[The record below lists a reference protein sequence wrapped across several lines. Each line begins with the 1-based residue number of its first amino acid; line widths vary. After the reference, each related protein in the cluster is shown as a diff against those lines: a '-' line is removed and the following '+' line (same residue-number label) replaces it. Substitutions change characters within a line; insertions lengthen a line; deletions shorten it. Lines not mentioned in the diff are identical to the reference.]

1 MIGSHRTG
9 TKESKRLTTAG
20 LIAVTAATL
29 LMMAWAIFPTPAG
42 AAHVQPV
49 FFDDNPGCDDLGDPD
64 LASLTKFDPPNSGTK
79 DGVTITVNNPL
90 FDWTSLVGIDA
101 VIVKGGDN
109 ANVYFYDEETSDTG
123 LHAPIN
129 PNNDKPFGLSHIEFC
144 IDEDEA
150 PNLDITKTASKTQ
163 VNEGGTFSYTITVE
177 NIGDASATN
186 VVVTDDLDN
195 NLTGVSVSASQGT
208 CDPVGAGNTI
218 ECDLG
223 TLAAGGSATVTINA
237 TAPQLP
243 LTEGGQCEIS
253 IANTASVDS
262 DETDKVSD
270 DAPPVTVTGTGCE
283 TTTTTTPP
291 GGGGGVAPT
300 TTTTTTTTTTIP
312 TVAPTTIH
320 KSTTTDEVLPT
331 TVSPGGTAFTG
342 VENVVPIG
350 AIALMLMT
358 SGSGLLWAGSRRRRH
373 DGSEDE
379 D

>member
-1 MIGSHRTG
+1 MPAQRNTNQ
-9 TKESKRLTTAG
+9 SKRLTAAG

-29 LMMAWAIFPTPAG
+29 LMMVWAIFPTPAV
-42 AAHVQPV
+42 ATHVAPV
-49 FFDDNPGCDDLGDPD
+49 FFNDNPGCDDLGDPD
-64 LASLTKFDPPNSGTK
+64 LTSLTKFEGNPVISDSK
-79 DGVTITVNNPL
+79 DGVTITVDDPL
-90 FDWTSLVGIDA
+90 FDWMSQVGIDA

-109 ANVYFYDEETSDTG
+109 ANVYFYDEETSDTD

-129 PNNDKPFGLSHIEFC
+129 PNNNKPFGLSHIEFC

-150 PNLDITKTASKTQ
+150 NLNITKTASPTQ
-163 VNEGGTFSYTITVE
+163 VTEGGAFSYTITVQ
-177 NIGDASATN
+177 NSGDASATN

-208 CDPVGAGNTI
+208 CDPVGADNTI

-223 TLAAGGSATVTINA
+223 TIAAGASATVTINA

-243 LTEGGQCEIS
+243 LPGTNVCQIS
-253 IANTASVDS
+253 IANTAFVAS

-270 DAPPVTVTGTGCE
+270 DAPSVTVTGTGCE
-283 TTTTTTPP
+283 SGGGG

-300 TTTTTTTTTTIP
+300 TTTTTTTIP
-312 TVAPTTIH
+312 SVAPTTIH

-331 TVSPGGTAFTG
+331 TVRPGGTAFTG
-342 VENVVPIG
+342 VEDVVPIG
-350 AIALMLMT
+350 ALALMLMT
-358 SGSGLLWAGSRRRRH
+358 SGSGLLWAGARRRRR

>member
-1 MIGSHRTG
+1 VTGGPHSGGLGSVT
-9 TKESKRLTTAG
+9 LT
-20 LIAVTAATL
+20 
-29 LMMAWAIFPTPAG
+29 
-42 AAHVQPV
+42 
-49 FFDDNPGCDDLGDPD
+49 LG
-64 LASLTKFDPPNSGTK
+64 SGNT
-79 DGVTITVNNPL
+79 
-90 FDWTSLVGIDA
+90 FSWTSTFGIDA
-101 VIVKGGDN
+101 VIVKGGPN
-109 ANVYFYDEETSDTG
+109 ANLYAYDPPSEAVSDSG
-123 LHAPIN
+123 LHAPDN
-129 PNNDKPFGLSHIEFC
+129 PSGGFAGLSHVEFC
-144 IDEDEA
+144 YDEDVT
-150 PNLDITKTASKTQ
+150 PNLDITKTASTTQ
-163 VNEGGTFSYTITVE
+163 VNEGGAFSYTITVE
-177 NIGDASATN
+177 NTGDASATN

-195 NLTGVSVSASQGT
+195 NLTGVSASPSQGT

-223 TLAAGGSATVTINA
+223 TLAAGDSATVTIDA

-243 LTEGGQCEIS
+243 LTEGGVCEIS

-270 DAPPVTVTGTGCE
+270 EAPPVTVTGTGCE
-283 TTTTTTPP
+283 TTTTTTTPG
-291 GGGGGVAPT
+291 GGGGGVAP
-300 TTTTTTTTTTIP
+300 TTTTTTTTIP

-320 KSTTTDEVLPT
+320 NPSTTDEVLPT

-358 SGSGLLWAGSRRRRH
+358 SGSGLLWAGARRRRH